1 MKPFSDANFI
11 KESTLAIVNEV
22 CPEKKVLFDSIPLSA
37 RTVTRKVEIISEH
50 LKLQLKNKGNDFNYF
65 SLAFDEIANAS
76 DTAQLA
82 IFIRSTTNNFDVI
95 EEFAELIPMKGT
107 TRGENIAQAIL
118 ECTGRMQLDLLK
130 FVSATTDSA
139 PAMIG
144 SHKGAIAVLQ
154 NHVASLGFS
163 NTIIKLQRIIHQ
175 EVLASKVTHL
185 DMTGVM
191 PTVVKIINFILAR
204 GLNHRQFKSLLEE
217 INAQYQDVLY
227 FCEVKWL
234 SRGAMLQRFY
244 DLRNEI
250 MTFLKQKNA
259 SFGINELGDP
269 DWLTDL
275 AFLTDFTLH
284 MNKLNLQLQGKEQFI
299 NRMCDYITA
308 FVNKLRLW
316 ETQLINS
323 NFAHFPN
330 LGLCKPANSDK
341 YVSVIVSTKTQFESR
356 FGDMKKQKDKFDYLP
371 CHFQL
376 MSILRHMNCKW
387 K

>member
-1 MKPFSDANFI
+1 
-11 KESTLAIVNEV
+11 
-22 CPEKKVLFDSIPLSA
+22 
-37 RTVTRKVEIISEH
+37 
-50 LKLQLKNKGNDFNYF
+50 
-65 SLAFDEIANAS
+65 
-76 DTAQLA
+76 
-82 IFIRSTTNNFDVI
+82 
-95 EEFAELIPMKGT
+95 
-107 TRGENIAQAIL
+107 
-118 ECTGRMQLDLLK
+118 MQLDLSK

-154 NHVASLGFS
+154 NHVALLGFS
-163 NTIIKLQRIIHQ
+163 NTIIKLQCIIHQ

-191 PTVVKIINFILAR
+191 STVVKIINFILAR
-204 GLNHRQFKSLLEE
+204 GLNHRQFKSLPEE
-217 INAQYQDVLY
+217 MDAQYQDVVY
-227 FCEVKWL
+227 FCEVRWL

-269 DWLTDL
+269 DWLIDL

-299 NRMCDYITA
+299 NRMYDYITA
-308 FVNKLRLW
+308 FANKLRLW

-323 NFAHFPN
+323 NFTYFPN
-330 LGLCKPANSDK
+330 LCLCKPANSDK

-356 FGDMKKQKDKFDYLP
+356 FGDMKNKKINSIYLP

-376 MSILRHMNCKW
+376 MSILHHMNCKW

>member
-1 MKPFSDANFI
+1 MKPFTDAEFI
-11 KESTLAIVNEV
+11 KECTLSIVNEV

-37 RTVTRKVEIISEH
+37 RTVSRKVEIISEH

-65 SLAFDEIANAS
+65 FLAFDESTDAS

-82 IFIRSTTNNFDVI
+82 IFIRGITDNFDVI
-95 EEFAELIPMKGT
+95 EEFAELIPMKDT
-107 TRGENIAQAIL
+107 TRGEDIAQAIL
-118 ECTGRMQLDLLK
+118 ECTGRKQLDLSK
-130 FVSATTDSA
+130 FVSAPTDSA

-144 SHKGAIAVLQ
+144 SHKCAIAVLQ

-163 NTIIKLQRIIHQ
+163 NTITKLECIIHQ
-175 EVLASKVTHL
+175 EVLVSKVTHL

-191 PTVVKIINFILAR
+191 STVVKIVNSILAR
-204 GLNHRQFKSLLEE
+204 GLNPRQFKSLLEE
-217 INAQYQDVLY
+217 MNAQYQDVVY
-227 FCEVKWL
+227 FCEVRWL
-234 SRGAMLQRFY
+234 SRGATSMLQRFY

-299 NRMCDYITA
+299 NRMYDYVSA

-316 ETQLINS
+316 ETQQINS

-341 YVSVIVSTKTQFESR
+341 YYTYQ
-356 FGDMKKQKDKFDYLP
+356 
-371 CHFQL
+371 
-376 MSILRHMNCKW
+376 
-387 K
+387 

>member
-1 MKPFSDANFI
+1 
-11 KESTLAIVNEV
+11 
-22 CPEKKVLFDSIPLSA
+22 
-37 RTVTRKVEIISEH
+37 
-50 LKLQLKNKGNDFNYF
+50 
-65 SLAFDEIANAS
+65 
-76 DTAQLA
+76 
-82 IFIRSTTNNFDVI
+82 
-95 EEFAELIPMKGT
+95 
-107 TRGENIAQAIL
+107 
-118 ECTGRMQLDLLK
+118 MQLDLSK

-144 SHKGAIAVLQ
+144 SHKGAIAVLL

-163 NTIIKLQRIIHQ
+163 NTIIKLQCIIHQ

-191 PTVVKIINFILAR
+191 STVVKIINFILAR

-217 INAQYQDVLY
+217 MNAQHQDVVY
-227 FCEVKWL
+227 FCEVRWL
-234 SRGAMLQRFY
+234 SRGATLQRFY
-244 DLRNEI
+244 DLRNDI
-250 MTFLKQKNA
+250 MTLLKQKNA

-275 AFLTDFTLH
+275 AFLTGFTSH
-284 MNKLNLQLQGKEQFI
+284 MNKLNLQLQGKERFI
-299 NRMCDYITA
+299 NRMYDYISA

-341 YVSVIVSTKTQFESR
+341 YVSVIVSTKLNLNL
-356 FGDMKKQKDKFDYLP
+356 DLV
-371 CHFQL
+371 
-376 MSILRHMNCKW
+376 I
-387 K
+387 